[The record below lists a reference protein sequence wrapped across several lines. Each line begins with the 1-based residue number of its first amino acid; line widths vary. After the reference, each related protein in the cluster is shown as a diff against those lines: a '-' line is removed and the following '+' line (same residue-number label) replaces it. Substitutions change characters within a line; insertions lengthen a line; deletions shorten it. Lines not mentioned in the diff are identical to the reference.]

1 MLKNEK
7 PNVFRINDGVSK
19 KAHFEFPQERFDEGT
34 ELASGAH

>member
-19 KAHFEFPQERFDEGT
+19 IAYFEFPQERFEGT